1 MYNFQGNRS
10 DASLRS
16 VNECATCIV
25 KAIVYTPA
33 SYTPNTHT
41 PKATSPLAKVELLIL
56 LYIYVSFH

>member
-1 MYNFQGNRS
+1 MYNFQGYRS